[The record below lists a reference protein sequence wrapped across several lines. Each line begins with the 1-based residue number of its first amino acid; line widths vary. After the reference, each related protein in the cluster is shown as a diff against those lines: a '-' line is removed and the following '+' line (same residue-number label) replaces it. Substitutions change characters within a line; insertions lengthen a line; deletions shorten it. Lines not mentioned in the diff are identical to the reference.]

1 MRIRKRTPV
10 RAASP
15 GPSPPSPPPPQK
27 ERPPGV
33 QGEEEEEDKRG
44 SLVVGGREED
54 DLVLV
59 ASKNRCARDSHKP
72 HLCSAVCLLQF
83 ELKIPPFPCSCS
95 LPSRTDA
102 PKPPDAGDSGRCSR
116 NDGKRWRCKCTAVP
130 GYVFCERHIAWS
142 TRKRKPSRPKKKS
155 QSSILDPPAKEEPAA
170 AAAVAEDD
178 DNDDVEEEE
187 AKNQVAN
194 LRCNGDGFYYDGGL
208 QQGGS
213 KRAKSSGAG
222 PA

>member
-59 ASKNRCARDSHKP
+59 ASKN
-72 HLCSAVCLLQF
+72 
-83 ELKIPPFPCSCS
+83 S